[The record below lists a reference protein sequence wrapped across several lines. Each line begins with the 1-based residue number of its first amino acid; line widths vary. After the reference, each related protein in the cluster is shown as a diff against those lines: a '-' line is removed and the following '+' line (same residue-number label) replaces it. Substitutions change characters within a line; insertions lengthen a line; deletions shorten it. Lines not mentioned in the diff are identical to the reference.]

1 MAMVASSTSIVRS
14 PRFVFGGLRPW
25 VRSSQGDRVI
35 YSHLKHI
42 NEAVI
47 GLVCCMDPQ
56 PYAPRVKQG
65 TMTIADVIEKIR
77 FRFGDLAARSVHF
90 TVH

>member
-1 MAMVASSTSIVRS
+1 MMER
-14 PRFVFGGLRPW
+14 
-25 VRSSQGDRVI
+25 
-35 YSHLKHI
+35 YSDLKHI

-56 PYAPRVKQG
+56 PYATTPRVKHG

-77 FRFGDLAARSVHF
+77 FRFGYLAARSVSI

>member
-1 MAMVASSTSIVRS
+1 MAR
-14 PRFVFGGLRPW
+14 
-25 VRSSQGDRVI
+25 
-35 YSHLKHI
+35 YSDLKHVD
-42 NEAVI
+42 EAVI

-56 PYAPRVKQG
+56 PYATTPRVKHG

-77 FRFGDLAARSVHF
+77 LRFGDLAARSVHF